1 MLKIKVREFIKTYS
15 GFCAF
20 SISDLLTTQFRKR
33 TEHDV
38 KGRTERQEEEKG
50 SFMESKKYIL
60 AIDHGTTST
69 RAILFDHDCQIVS
82 VAQQEGGVDY
92 PAPGWV
98 EQDANDIWLDTLAVL
113 AKVINQSGIAPDQ
126 VKAIG
131 ISNQRETSVLWDK
144 NTGLPIY
151 KAIVWQSRQT
161 SEICDRW
168 KKEGLEEMIMQKT
181 GLRIDP
187 YFSASKIVWM
197 LENIP
202 GAREK
207 AERGDL
213 LFGNMD
219 SWLVWKLSGGK
230 LHITDATNAS
240 RTLLCNI
247 EEVAW
252 DDELLETFN
261 IPKSILPKIVPT
273 SENYGTTAPYVFFG
287 KEVPI
292 CSMVGDQQ
300 AALFGQL
307 CLEKGMAKNTYGTG
321 GFLLMNTGHDIVRS
335 KSGLLS
341 TIAWQIGD
349 EITYALEGSI
359 FVSGSVMKWMRDELH
374 LFKNVSETEQMALD
388 AGTTGGVYV
397 IPAFVGLA
405 APYWD
410 DKAKASIVG
419 LTLGTN
425 RDHLVRA
432 AIESMAF
439 QAKEVLD
446 AMEADSGMPITKLKV
461 DGGAAANNFL
471 LQFQADLCRLPVERF
486 KVNELTAL
494 GAAFLAGLA
503 IGFWKKDDLKIEVE
517 REFEPARDEK
527 EMDRRYEDWKHAVNA
542 CLEFKPGIL

>member
-1 MLKIKVREFIKTYS
+1 M
-15 GFCAF
+15 A
-20 SISDLLTTQFRKR
+20 
-33 TEHDV
+33 
-38 KGRTERQEEEKG
+38 EKQ
-50 SFMESKKYIL
+50 YIM

-69 RAILFDHDCQIVS
+69 RAILFDHDCHIAGVS
-82 VAQQEGGVDY
+82 QREGSVEY

-98 EQDANDIWLDTLAVL
+98 EQDAVSIWLDTMAVTAAVL
-113 AKVINQSGIAPDQ
+113 NNTGILPDQ
-126 VKAIG
+126 VQAIG
-131 ISNQRETSVLWDK
+131 ISNQRETTVLWDK

-161 SEICDRW
+161 SDICDRW
-168 KKEGLEEMIMQKT
+168 REQGLEDMIREKT

-197 LENIP
+197 LENVP
-202 GAREK
+202 QAREK
-207 AERGDL
+207 AEKGEL

-219 SWLVWKLSGGK
+219 SWLVWKLTGGER
-230 LHITDATNAS
+230 HITDATNAS
-240 RTLLCNI
+240 RTLLYNI
-247 EEVAW
+247 ETGEW
-252 DDELLETFN
+252 DDELLKAFN
-261 IPKSILPKIVPT
+261 IPKSILPEVVPT
-273 SENYGTTAPYVFFG
+273 SQNYGSTARYAFFG
-287 KEVPI
+287 AQVPI
-292 CSMVGDQQ
+292 CSVVGDQQ

-335 KSGLLS
+335 KNGLLS

-349 EITYALEGSI
+349 EVTYALEGSI

-374 LFKNVSETEQMALD
+374 LFQDVGQTEEMALN
-388 AGTTGGVYV
+388 AGTTAGVFLV
-397 IPAFVGLA
+397 PAFVGLG

-410 DKAKASIVG
+410 DKAKATIVG

-432 AIESMAF
+432 AIESMAY

-446 AMEADSGMPITKLKV
+446 AMEQDSGINISKLKV

-471 LQFQADLCRLPVERF
+471 LQFQSDLCQIPVDRF

-503 IGFWKKDDLKIEVE
+503 IGFWTWEDLKIEVG
-517 REFEPARDEK
+517 RTFEPERSPEEMAERYRAWK
-527 EMDRRYEDWKHAVNA
+527 EAVKA
-542 CLEFKPGIL
+542 CAEFKPNVL

>member
-1 MLKIKVREFIKTYS
+1 M
-15 GFCAF
+15 A
-20 SISDLLTTQFRKR
+20 
-33 TEHDV
+33 
-38 KGRTERQEEEKG
+38 EK
-50 SFMESKKYIL
+50 EYIL

-69 RAILFDHDCQIVS
+69 RAILFDHDCKIAG
-82 VAQQEGGVDY
+82 VAQQEGNVDY
-92 PAPGWV
+92 PYPGWV
-98 EQDANDIWLDTLAVL
+98 EQDAVSIWLDTMAVMAGVL
-113 AKVINQSGIAPDQ
+113 SNAGIRPNQ

-131 ISNQRETSVLWDK
+131 ISNQRETAVLWDK

-168 KKEGLEEMIMQKT
+168 KKEGLEDTIREKT

-197 LENIP
+197 LENVP

-207 AERGDL
+207 AKKGEL

-219 SWLVWKLSGGK
+219 SWLVWKLTGGQR
-230 LHITDATNAS
+230 HITDATNAS

-247 EEVAW
+247 ETVDW
-252 DDELLETFN
+252 DEDLLKAFN
-261 IPKSILPKIVPT
+261 IPRSILPDIVPT
-273 SENYGTTAPYVFFG
+273 SQNYGNTAPYVFFG
-287 KEVPI
+287 TEVPI

-321 GFLLMNTGHDIVRS
+321 GFLLMNTGNDIVRS
-335 KSGLLS
+335 QNGLLS
-341 TIAWQIGD
+341 TIAWQIGNNV
-349 EITYALEGSI
+349 TYALEGSI
-359 FVSGSVMKWMRDELH
+359 FVSGSVMKWLRDELH
-374 LFKNVSETEQMALD
+374 LFTNVADTEEMAVN

-397 IPAFVGLA
+397 IPAFVGLG

-425 RDHLVRA
+425 RDQLVRA

-446 AMEADSGMPITKLKV
+446 AMEQDAGTKISKLKV

-471 LQFQADLCRLPVERF
+471 LQFQSDLCQIPVDRF

-503 IGFWKKDDLKIEVE
+503 IGFWTWDDLKIEVG
-517 REFEPARDEK
+517 RSFEPERSAE
-527 EMDRRYEDWKHAVNA
+527 EMDKRYGDWKHAVKA
-542 CLEFKPGIL
+542 CKEFKPDIL